1 MTLKPWMVLACLLAS
16 TPPAPGQSAV
26 QWWNLEGGFG
36 PSWGNSHGLLSSVGQ
51 TFVGVSASTTSRLV
65 SGFLADARL
74 RTVPLTAVE
83 DAEEVPLTY
92 ELGQNYPNP
101 FNPSTTIEYALP
113 NAVKVR
119 LAVYNL
125 LGQEVAVLVDD
136 VQDAGSYR
144 VKLDASALSRASSG
158 VYFYH
163 LTAGEFSMAKKMVLI
178 R

>member
-16 TPPAPGQSAV
+16 SPAAPGQSAV
-26 QWWNLEGGFG
+26 HWWALGGGFG

-101 FNPSTTIEYALP
+101 FNPSTTIEFSIPREGYVSLVVYDMLGRTIEKLIEGQYAPGLYRVEW
-113 NAVKVR
+113 NAR
-119 LAVYNL
+119 AFSSGMYVYRIEAGDFVATRKQGIL
-125 LGQEVAVLVDD
+125 LG
-136 VQDAGSYR
+136 
-144 VKLDASALSRASSG
+144 
-158 VYFYH
+158 
-163 LTAGEFSMAKKMVLI
+163 
-178 R
+178 

>member
-101 FNPSTTIEYALP
+101 FNPSTTIEFSIPREGYVSLVVYDMLGRTIEKLIEGQYAPGL
-113 NAVKVR
+113 
-119 LAVYNL
+119 
-125 LGQEVAVLVDD
+125 
-136 VQDAGSYR
+136 YR
-144 VKLDASALSRASSG
+144 VQWNARAFSSG
-158 VYFYH
+158 MYVYRIE
-163 LTAGEFSMAKKMVLI
+163 AGDFVATRKLVILK
-178 R
+178 